1 MAQQDPYSYL
11 PLKRA
16 EFYILL
22 ALAGEEQHGYSI
34 MQEVAALT
42 DGAVQLR
49 PGTLYTSIKR
59 MVDVGLIEESN
70 DRPDPELDDQRR
82 RYYRLTDLVY
92 GIVRRDHVQAL
103 PYLEESYRLAKDV
116 GDLVTA
122 SYAIRHI
129 GFAQHAEGDGDA
141 AYAAMAA
148 SLHLRERAGFVP
160 GVAMALHTMAYA
172 EAEYGDK
179 TKAIGC
185 LERARSIFESLAVAK
200 QVAWLTTEIE
210 QFQ

>member
-16 EFYILL
+16 EFHILL

-59 MVDVGLIEESN
+59 MVDAGLIEESA

-82 RYYRLTDLVY
+82 RYYRLTDFGQRVAAAEA
-92 GIVRRDHVQAL
+92 Q
-103 PYLEESYRLAKDV
+103 RLAQLVDV
-116 GDLVTA
+116 A
-122 SYAIRHI
+122 
-129 GFAQHAEGDGDA
+129 
-141 AYAAMAA
+141 
-148 SLHLRERAGFVP
+148 
-160 GVAMALHTMAYA
+160 
-172 EAEYGDK
+172 
-179 TKAIGC
+179 
-185 LERARSIFESLAVAK
+185 RARRLLEPRLSAG
-200 QVAWLTTEIE
+200 
-210 QFQ
+210 